1 MSDPFGNPAPYGYDY
16 GYLPTNTSGGGGDY
30 KFEFP
35 KFSLDTSGF
44 ESLNNEISDFVL
56 SGIDA
61 KDVLATLSGIA
72 EFGIGWMEA
81 QGGMDAAR
89 QKLADMLAGYQRD
102 LKFAEEYGEAKGE
115 AMQEAYAQI
124 VKYAKENFGMN
135 EDKINQ
141 MLTEAMDEN
150 IAAEGET
157 QRQATERVLATHL
170 QGAVSQGQQAA
181 KTAQSGVRNT
191 GSARNLITEN
201 TRMFNVDIEEIDR
214 QLAVQEAG
222 YARQRDKN
230 RAGATSARRSNKA
243 SLEQNIGMAQTG
255 FEESMLNLTGKNID
269 FSSYY
274 SGDESFLEVMGEN
287 WFKNTIL
294 TNPIKSAITG
304 VQSSQVALEEQWK
317 SSIYSVPEDV
327 FTVIGNTLVDI
338 WDAIF

>member
-1 MSDPFGNPAPYGYDY
+1 MSDPFGNPAPHGYDY
-16 GYLPTNTSGGGGDY
+16 GYLPTNASGGGGDY
-30 KFEFP
+30 KPDFP
-35 KFSLDTSGF
+35 KFDLTDPTGF
-44 ESLNNEISDFVL
+44 EAINNEILDFAL

-61 KDVLATLSGIA
+61 KDTIATIIGIVD
-72 EFGIGWMEA
+72 FGIGFMESKDSYNLA
-81 QGGMDAAR
+81 MGE
-89 QKLADMLAGYQRD
+89 LADLLDQYKKD

-115 AMQEAYAQI
+115 FIQGKYARL
-124 VKYAKENFGMN
+124 VKYAKEHFDMN
-135 EDKINQ
+135 EDKIAQ

-191 GSARNLITEN
+191 GSASNLITEN

-230 RAGATSARRSNKA
+230 RAGATTARREN
-243 SLEQNIGMAQTG
+243 QTG
-255 FEESMLNLTGKNID
+255 LDQAIGNYQSGFTESFLNLTGKNID
-269 FSSYY
+269 FTDYF
-274 SGDESFLEVMGEN
+274 SGDESFLDVMGEN

-304 VQSSQVALEEQWK
+304 VTRSQIDLEEQWAGSTYGK
-317 SSIYSVPEDV
+317 TEKAVLDV
-327 FTVIGNTLVDI
+327 YDFLFGWL
-338 WDAIF
+338 WK